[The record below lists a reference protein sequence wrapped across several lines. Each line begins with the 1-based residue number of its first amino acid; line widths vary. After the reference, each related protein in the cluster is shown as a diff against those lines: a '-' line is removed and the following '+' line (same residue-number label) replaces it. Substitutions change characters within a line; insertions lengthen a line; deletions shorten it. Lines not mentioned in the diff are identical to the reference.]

1 MNSKYNNRLI
11 NFIQIAGDFLIINL
25 SFLLA
30 YYIKFGSL
38 TAYLSDK
45 YFTLLLVFNL
55 CWFLSTYFVKA
66 YENNQFKK
74 IEKIILNLIQLFIL
88 QALLITAFWVF
99 RKAYYYSREHLL
111 ITYVLL
117 VALISIWRFLFQ
129 FQFNRFRRKGLNFR
143 NVIIVGAGQLS
154 IELLSVF
161 NSNKELGYKFLGFFS
176 DNRKGLPE
184 LKGKVNEVID
194 FCRVNRVDE
203 IYCSISD
210 LNTDQLRL
218 LTEFAHNN
226 LIRIKMIPDVRGFL
240 NRHLTIDFYEH
251 VPVLTFRN
259 IPLDD
264 YANRFIK
271 RLFDLLFST
280 FVIVCVLSWLFP
292 ILAILIKLNSKGPVL
307 FKQIRSGK
315 NNNNFKCLKF
325 RTMHVNSEADRKQ
338 ATKKDSRITSLGSF
352 LRKTSLDEMPQFF
365 NVFYGH
371 MSIVGPRPHMKK
383 HTEEYAVSV
392 NKYMFRHFVK
402 PGITGLAQVK
412 GLRGETKS
420 SMAMEHRIRL
430 DTLYIENWSFI
441 LDIKLIILTIIN
453 AFKADEKAY

>member
-11 NFIQIAGDFLIINL
+11 NFFQIAGDFVLINL

-55 CWFLSTYFVKA
+55 CWFLSTYIVKA

-74 IEKIILNLIQLFIL
+74 VEKIILNLIQLFVL

-111 ITYVLL
+111 TTFALL
-117 VALISIWRFLFQ
+117 VASVSLWRFLFQ
-129 FQFNRFRRKGLNFR
+129 FQFNRFRKKGLNFR

-154 IELLSVF
+154 NELLGVF
-161 NSNKELGYKFLGFFS
+161 KNNKELGYKFLGFFS
-176 DNRKGLPE
+176 DNKSGLSD
-184 LKGKVNEVID
+184 LKG
-194 FCRVNRVDE
+194 RVNDVFDYCKIHKVDE
-203 IYCSISD
+203 MYCSISD
-210 LNTDQLRL
+210 LNTDQLRR
-218 LTEFAHNN
+218 LTEFSHNN

-271 RLFDLLFST
+271 RLFDLAFSL
-280 FVIVCVLSWLFP
+280 FVILFVLSWLYP
-292 ILAILIKLNSKGPVL
+292 VLAVVIKLNSKGPVL
-307 FKQIRSGK
+307 FKQMRSGK
-315 NNNNFKCLKF
+315 NNHDFKCLKF
-325 RTMHVNSEADRKQ
+325 RTMHVNTEADHTQ
-338 ATKKDSRITSLGSF
+338 AIKKDSRITNLGLF

-383 HTEEYAVSV
+383 HTEEYAVTV
-392 NKYMFRHFVK
+392 DKYMFRHFVK

-420 SMAMEHRIRL
+420 SLAMEHRIRL
-430 DTLYIENWSFI
+430 DTLYIENWSLI
-441 LDIKLIILTIIN
+441 LDIKIIVLTIIN
-453 AFKADEKAY
+453 VFKGDEKAY

>member
-11 NFIQIAGDFLIINL
+11 NFFQIAGDFVLINL

-30 YYIKFGSL
+30 YFIKFGSL

-55 CWFLSTYFVKA
+55 CWFLSTYIVRA

-74 IEKIILNLIQLFIL
+74 VEKIILNLIQLFIL

-111 ITYVLL
+111 ITYALL
-117 VALISIWRFLFQ
+117 VASVSLWRFLFQ
-129 FQFNRFRRKGLNFR
+129 FQFNRIRKKGLNFR
-143 NVIIVGAGQLS
+143 KVIIVGAGQLS
-154 IELLSVF
+154 NELLGVF
-161 NSNKELGYKFLGFFS
+161 KNNKELGYKFLGFFS
-176 DNRKGLPE
+176 DTKSSISE
-184 LKGKVNEVID
+184 LKGKVNDVYD
-194 FCRVNRVDE
+194 FCRKHGVDE

-210 LNTDQLRL
+210 LNPDQLRK
-218 LTEFAHNN
+218 LTEFSHNN

-280 FVIVCVLSWLFP
+280 SVILFVLSWLYP
-292 ILAILIKLNSKGPVL
+292 LLAILIKLNSKGPVL
-307 FKQIRSGK
+307 FKQMRSGK
-315 NNNNFKCLKF
+315 NNFDFKCLKF
-325 RTMHVNSEADRKQ
+325 RTMHVNSDADHIQ
-338 ATKKDSRITSLGSF
+338 ATKRDNRITSLGLL

-365 NVFYGH
+365 NVFFGH

-383 HTEEYAVSV
+383 HTQEYAVTV
-392 NKYMFRHFVK
+392 EKYMFRHFVK

-420 SMAMEHRIRL
+420 SLAMEHRIRL
-430 DTLYIENWSFI
+430 DTLYIENWSLI
-441 LDIKLIILTIIN
+441 LDIKIIVLTIIN
-453 AFKADEKAY
+453 LFKGDEKAY

>member
-1 MNSKYNNRLI
+1 MNSNNNRLI
-11 NFIQIAGDFLIINL
+11 NFIQISGDFLFINL

-38 TAYLSDK
+38 NAYLSDK

-55 CWFLSTYFVKA
+55 CWFLSTYIVKA
-66 YENNQFKK
+66 YENNQHKK
-74 IEKIILNLIQLFIL
+74 IEKIIINLIQLFIL

-117 VALISIWRFLFQ
+117 VATISIWRFLFQ
-129 FQFNRFRRKGLNFR
+129 YQFNRYRRKGINYR

-154 IELLSVF
+154 NELLGVF
-161 NSNKELGYKFLGFFS
+161 QNNKELGYRFLGFFS
-176 DNRKGLPE
+176 DKSKDFPD
-184 LKGKVNEVID
+184 LKGSVNEVVE
-194 FCRVNRVDE
+194 FCKNNKVDE
-203 IYCSISD
+203 MYCSISD
-210 LNTDQLRL
+210 LTTDQLKK
-218 LTEFAHNN
+218 LTEYADNN
-226 LIRIKMIPDVRGFL
+226 LIRIKMIPDVRGFI
-240 NRHLTIDFYEH
+240 NRHLKIDFYEH

-271 RLFDLLFST
+271 RLFDILFST
-280 FVIVCVLSWLFP
+280 LVIVLVLSWLFP
-292 ILAILIKLNSKGPVL
+292 IIAMLIKLNSKGPVL
-307 FKQIRSGK
+307 FKQLRSGK
-315 NNNNFKCLKF
+315 NNNDFNCWKF
-325 RTMHVNSEADRKQ
+325 RTMYVNTEADSKQ
-338 ATKKDSRITSLGSF
+338 ASKSDARITGLGAF
-352 LRKTSLDEMPQFF
+352 LRKTSIDEMPQFF

-371 MSIVGPRPHMKK
+371 MSVVGPRPHMTK
-383 HTEEYAVSV
+383 HTEEYSGLV

-420 SMAMEHRIRL
+420 SLAMEHRIRL
-430 DTLYIENWSFI
+430 DMLYIENWSLI
-441 LDIKLIILTIIN
+441 LDLKIVVLTIIN
-453 AFKADEKAY
+453 VFKGDEKAY